1 MSGGSP
7 GVVEE
12 LRVLREAIESHDFA
26 YYVLADPSVPDAEY
40 DRLMRRLEALEE
52 AHPELIA
59 ADSPTQRIGAA
70 PAEEFGSVRHGAPML
85 SLGNAFDESELMDFD
100 RRVRERLETG
110 ESKTDD
116 IEYVAE
122 PKLDGAAVNLRYE
135 RGVLV
140 LAATRGDGHTGEDI
154 TRNARTIRAI
164 PLRLRG
170 KRIPGV
176 LEVRGEVFMPKEGF
190 AEYNRLAL
198 ERGGK
203 SFVNPR
209 NAAAGS
215 LRQLDPRLT
224 AQRPLDVF
232 FYGLGRVEGWSPPA
246 THGETLKRLRALGL
260 KTCPQWKVL
269 TGIRECLTY
278 YGQMGRKRNDLPY
291 DIDGVVYKVNSLQSQ
306 ERLGAVSRAPRWAIA
321 HKFPAQEELTVVKAV
336 EFQVGRTGALTPLAR
351 LEPVFVGGATVS
363 NATLHNMDELA
374 RKDVQVL
381 DTVIIRRA
389 GEVIPE
395 VVKVLHERRPAASRP
410 VRLPK
415 TCPVCGS
422 DIVRP
427 EGEAIARC
435 IGGLVCKAQLR
446 EGIRHFASRRA
457 MDIDGLGV
465 RRVEQ
470 LISAG
475 WLKSPAD
482 LFDLVPEQ
490 LVELERMGQKSAD
503 NLIDAIGRSKST
515 TFDRFLYALGIRG
528 VGEATAA
535 AIAARFGSMEELIGA
550 DEESLQAV
558 DDVGPVIAAQIR
570 AFFQEDGNR
579 RIIERLLAA
588 GIAWPRPRGAVHTDR
603 PLSGQTVVLTGALT
617 GMTRHEAKERL
628 LALGAKVTGQ
638 VSRSTDLVI
647 AGERSGAKAV
657 RAAEL
662 GVRVLDEAAGLELL
676 QRSNRQ

>member
-1 MSGGSP
+1 
-7 GVVEE
+7 
-12 LRVLREAIESHDFA
+12 
-26 YYVLADPSVPDAEY
+26 
-40 DRLMRRLEALEE
+40 
-52 AHPELIA
+52 
-59 ADSPTQRIGAA
+59 
-70 PAEEFGSVRHGAPML
+70 
-85 SLGNAFDESELMDFD
+85 MDFD

-351 LEPVFVGGATVS
+351 LEPVFVGGGHGQQRHSAQHGRTGS
-363 NATLHNMDELA
+363 QGCAGAGYGHHPA
-374 RKDVQVL
+374 G
-381 DTVIIRRA
+381 

-422 DIVRP
+422 DVVRP
-427 EGEAIARC
+427 EDEAIARC

-535 AIAARFGSMEELIGA
+535 AIAAHFGSMEELIGA

-579 RIIERLLAA
+579 RIIERLHAA
-588 GIAWPRPRGAVHTDR
+588 GITWPQLRGAVHTDR